1 MTIQTRQIYGL
12 QHANTNEWYRVGLR
26 VQTFPT
32 QARAASFR
40 KQHNLTAKI
49 WVAKQLI
56 EKLERA
62 E

>member
-12 QHANTNEWYRVGLR
+12 QHANTNEWYISGRR
-26 VQTFPT
+26 IKTFTRLSEVAPY
-32 QARAASFR
+32 RR
-40 KQHNLTAKI
+40 ENHLTAL
-49 WVAKQLI
+49 WVAKPLI

>member
-1 MTIQTRQIYGL
+1 MTIQTRQVYGL
-12 QHANTNEWYRVGLR
+12 QHANTNEWYISGRR
-26 VQTFPT
+26 IKTFTRLAEIAPY
-32 QARAASFR
+32 RR
-40 KQHNLTAKI
+40 ENHLTVL